1 MSGLKDILLFIILL
15 GVLIFVHELGHF
27 MWAKIF
33 GVKVLKFSLGF
44 GRKLVGFR
52 RGETEYLISV
62 IPLGGYVKMLGEG
75 ATGGDGV
82 SDEVPEDSEVRTPE
96 DRGRA
101 LADKPLWQRAVILVG
116 GPAMNLVFPIFIY
129 FFVLLGRDTIAPPSV
144 GTVFAGQPAAQA
156 GLRPGDQIV
165 SVDGTATYGWE
176 DVVDEVEDRPGEPL
190 EFRVRRGSEEI
201 SRTITPRTAQVVM
214 PILGFVSEVGRIGVS
229 PYYRTSILGPPPSAA
244 SPSGLRAFDEVVTV
258 NGKRVRRL
266 IDLERAR
273 TPDSGRLEVGLLRAA
288 PVRTGLGAV
297 FVAEALRVGLDAVP
311 GRPVADAL
319 GATSSDLVV
328 SRVDPGSAA
337 ARGGLR
343 VGDRLLRLDDK
354 PLVTWLDVGLSP
366 ESDPEG
372 AHTLLVERDGREVP
386 LTLDLRTETFR
397 DPFGQ
402 EQKRFSIGITG
413 YQRNFPDDP
422 IPNPNR
428 LSRAFFGAF
437 AETGNVIRL
446 TALGFAAI
454 FQGKVSVST
463 IGGPVLIF
471 DVAAHSAEAGATS
484 YLWAMA
490 LISINLGLLNLLPI
504 PVLDGGQLLFFAI
517 EAVRRKPLSRR
528 TREIA
533 QTVGLILI
541 LALIALALK
550 NDIARKWA
558 DIVGLF
564 GCS

>member
-1 MSGLKDILLFIILL
+1 MGGLKDILLFIILL

-52 RGETEYLISV
+52 RGETEYLVSV

-82 SDEVPEDSEVRTPE
+82 SDEVPEDSEIRTPE

-116 GPAMNLVFPIFIY
+116 GPVMNLIFPIFIY

-144 GTVFAGQPAAQA
+144 GTVFAGTPAAQA

-165 SVDGTATYGWE
+165 SVDGTTTYGFE

-190 EFRVRRGSEEI
+190 EFRVRRGSETFT
-201 SRTITPRTAQVVM
+201 RTITPKPTQTVM
-214 PILGFVSEVGRIGVS
+214 PILGFVNEVGRIGVS
-229 PYYRTSILGPPPSAA
+229 PYYRTSILGPRAPDNPAPA
-244 SPSGLRAFDEVVTV
+244 LRAVDEVVSV

-273 TPDSGRLEVGLLRAA
+273 TPDDGRLDVGLLRAA
-288 PVRTGLGAV
+288 PIPTGLGAV
-297 FVAEALRVGLDAVP
+297 FVAEALRVAVEASP

-328 SRVDPGSAA
+328 SRVDPGSPAA
-337 ARGGLR
+337 KGGLQ

-354 PLVTWLDVGLSP
+354 PLVTWLDAGLSP
-366 ESDPEG
+366 EADKEG
-372 AHTLLVERDGREVP
+372 PHSLLVQRDGREIP
-386 LTLDLRTETFR
+386 LTLELHTETFR

-402 EQKRFSIGITG
+402 DQKRFSIGITG
-413 YQRNFPDDP
+413 YQRNSADEP

-454 FQGKVSVST
+454 FQGRVSVSA

-471 DVAAHSAEAGATS
+471 DVASHSAEAGATS

-490 LISINLGLLNLLPI
+490 LISINLGILNLLPI

-533 QTVGLILI
+533 QTIGLILI

-558 DIVGLF
+558 DIAGLF
-564 GCS
+564 GCN